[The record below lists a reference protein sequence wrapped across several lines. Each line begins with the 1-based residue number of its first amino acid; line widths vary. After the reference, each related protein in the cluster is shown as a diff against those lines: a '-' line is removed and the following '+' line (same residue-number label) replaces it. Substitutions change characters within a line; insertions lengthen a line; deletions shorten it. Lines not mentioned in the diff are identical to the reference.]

1 MPRTRRPRYNR
12 DTDTDTTPTARRST
26 KQLKLSITFGDA
38 SFAAEGAVTVVDQ
51 FYRTFLSRL
60 DAPTTEAPAA
70 EPAA

>member
-1 MPRTRRPRYNR
+1 MPRTRRPRYSR
-12 DTDTDTTPTARRST
+12 DTDTDTAPTARRST

-60 DAPTTEAPAA
+60 DAPTPAPAA
-70 EPAA
+70 ETAA

>member
-51 FYRTFLSRL
+51 FYRNFLSRL
-60 DAPTTEAPAA
+60 DAPTPAPAA
-70 EPAA
+70 ETAA